1 MATTETITKAVALI
15 ARNWPDQQIDLAKTR
30 DLYQTILGDLPD
42 AAVMAAV
49 TKRIAG
55 DNPFLPRVGEIRK
68 LALDVL
74 FEDEGQPTPEQAWG
88 ILLRWIRRY
97 ANAYAI
103 PFWENGKPVEPPRL
117 PDMIWQAA
125 RDVGGISGIANSEF
139 LAADRKRFVDAYT
152 VRANRRRERLEELPA
167 VTAAR
172 KQLRAEARAIAEKR
186 LPALGDGRRD
196 DHEAMLAEERARAFD
211 TGEA

>member
-74 FEDEGQPTPEQAWG
+74 FEDDGKETPEQAWG
-88 ILLRWIRRY
+88 VLLKWVRRY
-97 ANAYAI
+97 GNAYTI
-103 PFWENGKPVEPPRL
+103 PYWRDGKPVDPPEL
-117 PDMIWQAA
+117 PPMIRQAA
-125 RDVGGISGIANSEF
+125 DDIGGIGAIANSEF

-152 VRANRRRERLEELPA
+152 VRANRRRERLGELPA

-172 KQLRAEARAIAEKR
+172 KQLRAEASEIAAQR
-186 LPALGDGRRD
+186 LPAPDSGRRD
-196 DHEAMLAEERARAFD
+196 DHEAMLAEERKAAFEID
-211 TGEA
+211 

>member
-1 MATTETITKAVALI
+1 MATIETITKAVALV

-49 TKRIAG
+49 IKRIAG

-74 FEDEGQPTPEQAWG
+74 FEDDGQPTAEQAWG

-103 PFWENGKPVEPPRL
+103 PYWEDGKPVEPPRL

-125 RDVGGISGIANSEF
+125 RDVGGISSIANSEF

-152 VRANRRRERLEELPA
+152 ARADRRRERLEELPA

-172 KQLRAEARAIAEKR
+172 KQLRAEASEIAAQR
-186 LPALGDGRRD
+186 LLASDSGRRD
-196 DHEAMLAEERARAFD
+196 DHEAMLEEERKAAFEID
-211 TGEA
+211 